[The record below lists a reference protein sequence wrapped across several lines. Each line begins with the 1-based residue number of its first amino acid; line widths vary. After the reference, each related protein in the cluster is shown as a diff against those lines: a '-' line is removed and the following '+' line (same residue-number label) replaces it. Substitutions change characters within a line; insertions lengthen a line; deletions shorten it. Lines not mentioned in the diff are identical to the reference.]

1 MNALKDAIV
10 IQNKAFME
18 NLSSI
23 NDNMIKD
30 QGDLRAKNNDLS
42 NQLNQLLVRSQDQ
55 KGNIDQIFERM
66 QTAEDKLTE
75 INALTIDLGI
85 KKCDNS
91 KFEENIERID

>member
-42 NQLNQLLVRSQDQ
+42 NQLN
-55 KGNIDQIFERM
+55 
-66 QTAEDKLTE
+66 
-75 INALTIDLGI
+75 
-85 KKCDNS
+85 
-91 KFEENIERID
+91 